1 MRSAGRA
8 VSLLAVAL
16 LLPAC
21 NLTFSTIGDSPDNSG
36 GSQDPFSLLTPLN
49 NDTGVEPINTQ
60 FSWGAMP
67 AAVSYDL
74 EISLSS
80 DFSQLVYQQ
89 TGIAITSVFSTATL
103 TYSTSYY
110 WRVRGH
116 DTTSSRLAAGSP
128 YLFTTVPPLSAPGP
142 FALQAPF
149 GVNVSR
155 TPGFAWSMSL
165 NVSFYTLRLSTDPNI
180 LNPVVTLSDLHEPN
194 ATCPISLLPNQTYYW
209 SVTAYNWL
217 GSYQALSANFQTGP

>member
-1 MRSAGRA
+1 MRSARRA
-8 VSLLAVAL
+8 ASLLAVGL

-21 NLTFSTIGDSPDNSG
+21 NLTFTTADDSFDNSG
-36 GSQDPFSLLTPLN
+36 APQDPFTLMTPLN

-74 EISLSS
+74 EVSLSS

-89 TGIAITSVFSTATL
+89 SGITITSVFSTATL
-103 TYSTSYY
+103 TYSTTYY

-128 YLFTTVPPLSAPGP
+128 YRFTTVPPLSSPGP
-142 FALQAPF
+142 FALQFPSGA
-149 GVNVSR
+149 NVSR

-165 NVSFYTLRLSTDPNI
+165 NVSFYTLNLSTDPNV
-180 LNPVVTLSDLHEPN
+180 LNPIVTLPDLHEPN
-194 ATCPISLLPNQTYYW
+194 ATCPVTLQPNQTYYW

-217 GSYQALSANFQTGP
+217 GSYQPPSGSFVTGP